1 MEEKMDELLQQLIT
15 YAGEDYEESQEPFLV
30 TLLDDALEEVVN
42 FMYPFGFASED
53 DYIHGK
59 YTALKRYPTKIRKI
73 AEYHYD
79 KRGIEGMSSYSESGF
94 QSTYSDAGTPKSY
107 FRGIVPVALIV

>member
-42 FMYPFGFASED
+42 FMYPFGFESED
-53 DYIHGK
+53 DYICGK
-59 YTALKRYPTKIRKI
+59 FNALRRYSTKIRKI

-107 FRGIVPVALIV
+107 FRGIVPVASIV

>member
-1 MEEKMDELLQQLIT
+1 MEEKMEELLEQLII
-15 YAGEDYEESQEPFLV
+15 YAGDDYEESQRPFLA
-30 TLLDDALEEVVN
+30 TLLDDALEEVVTY
-42 FMYPFGFASED
+42 MYPFGLTNED
-53 DYIHGK
+53 AYINAKHH
-59 YTALKRYPTKIRKI
+59 ALKRYSTKIRKI

-107 FRGIVPVALIV
+107 FRGIVPVASVI